1 MNTKQYELKYP
12 HSDFLNAEEQA
23 VIDAKFAEIT
33 VEKQSSSLAQYIK
46 DLFQFIKK
54 PL

>member
-1 MNTKQYELKYP
+1 MNTKQYEQKYP
-12 HSDFLNAEEQA
+12 HSDFLNGEAQA

-33 VEKQSSSLAQYIK
+33 VEKQSRSFAQYIK

-54 PL
+54 LL